1 LSIELPQKGTS
12 HDSVSK
18 IRSASP
24 PSVTVIDIT
33 DPTAIG
39 EDVEVLGQDAVKLET
54 EPLRA
59 KQIIVR
65 LDDSLVLFQSTNLR
79 MRMRTTLQNGLFAY
93 VVFGPQAKGTL
104 NGLPVGPKLILAAA
118 TGIRAELVV
127 EAGYESIT
135 VLFSPD
141 VLISHLT
148 GRQRVDDFRAPDG
161 LEVLH
166 TKEIQAR
173 ELFDWGKRLADTA
186 ARHPELFNDRKET
199 LFAAQTELLEMLLAA
214 LDSATTARHTRNEY
228 TRQTYSRIVKLA
240 EDYVLAHDKDRFYVT
255 DLCVAAAAS
264 QRTMEYAFQVVMGM
278 SPMAYMTRLRLHQVR
293 RALRMA
299 TYGETTV
306 SAQAVRWGFW
316 HFGDFSSAYKDC
328 FGELPS
334 ETLRRKPNETNSN
347 LKVI

>member
-1 LSIELPQKGTS
+1 
-12 HDSVSK
+12 
-18 IRSASP
+18 
-24 PSVTVIDIT
+24 
-33 DPTAIG
+33 
-39 EDVEVLGQDAVKLET
+39 
-54 EPLRA
+54 
-59 KQIIVR
+59 
-65 LDDSLVLFQSTNLR
+65 
-79 MRMRTTLQNGLFAY
+79 
-93 VVFGPQAKGTL
+93 
-104 NGLPVGPKLILAAA
+104 
-118 TGIRAELVV
+118 
-127 EAGYESIT
+127 
-135 VLFSPD
+135 
-141 VLISHLT
+141 
-148 GRQRVDDFRAPDG
+148 VDDFRAPDG

-173 ELFDWGKRLADTA
+173 ELFDWGKRLANTA
-186 ARHPELFNDRKET
+186 ARHPELFNNRKET

-214 LDSATTARHTRNEY
+214 LDSATAARHTRNEY